1 MTTIL
6 KIAWRNIWR
15 NRRRALITIASVFF
29 AVFFCTVLNSFVRGL
44 WEKMRDDVL
53 RTQAGHIQIH
63 LKGYW
68 QDKIIDNFMEMEE
81 DLIAKL
87 EVLDNIENLSP
98 RIQIVAMASNGTQS
112 KGVAVLAISPKK
124 EKEKSNLPVRLVKGD
139 YLCETDDGILIG
151 EGLANYLN
159 VDVGDTI
166 VFIGQGYQGS
176 NAAGLF
182 PVRGLLHL
190 PTIEMNN
197 GIAYTT
203 LPAAQTFIDMPNG
216 YSGLLISIIKD
227 KQLNET
233 LKACEEVVNEV
244 IPDKYEV
251 LPWTVT
257 MQDLLKT
264 AQSHEGMVRM
274 VMFILYLIVG
284 FGILGTVIMLTNER
298 KREFS
303 MMISLGMTRRC
314 LKIITLLELTLLTL
328 TGVLLSFAL
337 TVPVTFYFAYNPI
350 QFTGDMAKAYEE
362 LGMQAEMFTTV
373 KASIF
378 MSQALTILAFAAVTF
393 IYPMRKIRKMKITKN
408 NY

>member
-1 MTTIL
+1 MKTIFI
-6 KIAWRNIWR
+6 IAWRNIWR
-15 NRRRALITIASVFF
+15 NRRRTIITMASVFF
-29 AVFFCTVLNSFVRGL
+29 ALFFCTVLNSFVSGL

-63 LKGYW
+63 LNGYW
-68 QDKIIDNFMEMEE
+68 QDKVLDNFMDMDKEM
-81 DLIAKL
+81 IAKL
-87 EVLDNIENLSP
+87 EVLDNIENVSP
-98 RIQIVAMASNGTQS
+98 RIQIVAMASNGTLS
-112 KGVAVLAISPKK
+112 KGVAILAISPQK
-124 EKEKSNLPVRLVKGD
+124 EKEKSNLPVRLKKGD
-139 YLCETDDGILIG
+139 FLCETDDGILIG

-159 VDVGDTI
+159 VDIGDTI
-166 VFIGQGYQGS
+166 IFIGQGYHGA

-182 PVRGLLHL
+182 PIRGLLHL
-190 PTIEMNN
+190 PTIEMDN
-197 GIAYTT
+197 GIVYMT
-203 LPAAQTFIDMPNG
+203 LPAAQTFIDMPGG
-216 YSGLLISIIKD
+216 YSGILISIIKEG
-227 KQLNET
+227 QLNET

-244 IPDKYEV
+244 TPEKYEV

-303 MMISLGMTRRC
+303 MMISLGMTRRR
-314 LKIITLLELTLLTL
+314 LKIITLLELVILTL
-328 TGVLLSFAL
+328 TGILLSFAL
-337 TVPVTFYFAYNPI
+337 TIPVTFYFAYNPI

-378 MSQALTILAFAAVTF
+378 MSQALTILVFAAITF
-393 IYPMRKIRKMKITKN
+393 IYPMRKIRKMKIVNKE
-408 NY
+408 